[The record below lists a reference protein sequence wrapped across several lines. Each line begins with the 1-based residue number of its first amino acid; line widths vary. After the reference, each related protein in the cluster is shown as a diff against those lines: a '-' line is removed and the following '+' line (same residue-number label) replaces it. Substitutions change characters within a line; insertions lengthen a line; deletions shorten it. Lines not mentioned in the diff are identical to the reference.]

1 MCACGHVR
9 VRLQHARAAAQG
21 RQKLG
26 HYAWRPAILGGTPVD
41 GGLVSLGS
49 EEVGDEVDR
58 GVDGFAR
65 ILVPRRVHC
74 DVCAWGVLVRA
85 ERSVLWGD
93 YRVDHLISRGG
104 WEKREKRR
112 GSGGDR
118 TPN

>member
-1 MCACGHVR
+1 
-9 VRLQHARAAAQG
+9 
-21 RQKLG
+21 
-26 HYAWRPAILGGTPVD
+26 VD